1 MNLDKNHMKSPW
13 TALAVVG
20 ALAVVA
26 KIRRNRRNRN
36 ERSRYSEHLDAAGRA
51 PKHPV

>member
-1 MNLDKNHMKSPW
+1 MNLDMNRMKSPW
-13 TALAVVG
+13 TALAVLG

-26 KIRRNRRNRN
+26 KIRRHRRERDDRNR
-36 ERSRYSEHLDAAGRA
+36 SSEHLDAAGRA